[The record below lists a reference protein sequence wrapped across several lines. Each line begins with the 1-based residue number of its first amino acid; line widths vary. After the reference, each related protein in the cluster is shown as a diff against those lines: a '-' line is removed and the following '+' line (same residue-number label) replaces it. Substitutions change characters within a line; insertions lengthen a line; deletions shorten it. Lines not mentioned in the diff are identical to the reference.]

1 MIDRNVDR
9 VIDAWNM
16 DGFLIETTT
25 KEKVDEDTV
34 VFTVNLKTDPLLE
47 THIKDN
53 LQRIDTELVIRE
65 IKSEIERLRSQ
76 Q

>member
-1 MIDRNVDR
+1 MEYG
-9 VIDAWNM
+9 W
-16 DGFLIETTT
+16 FLIETTT

>member
-1 MIDRNVDR
+1 
-9 VIDAWNM
+9 M

>member
-1 MIDRNVDR
+1 MHGI
-9 VIDAWNM
+9 WM
-16 DGFLIETTT
+16 GFLIETTT